1 MFSIGIL
8 GFLVWSHH
16 MFSVGLDESE
26 SLILYSQ
33 IIVAKIDKNK
43 PFISNEIKEIIFGS
57 LLGDAQIELPPRG
70 LNARFGFTQSLDKK
84 EYFLSVL
91 NSLGEIC
98 SGKYRE
104 RSYLDHRTGNT
115 YSNLNFWSK
124 SLPFLNEFNLSI
136 YKKKVKIVPLDLSL
150 LTPLALAHWVSQKGL
165 LCGSSLYLCTEGFSR
180 ADVKRLSQYL
190 IDRYDIKCTV
200 HKRAGNYHIYI
211 LAKSLENFENIIS
224 PYKLKLAYE
233 YKTDKN
239 LSLRP
244 SHAVWS
250 STRYKN
256 ERASFSFNTKR
267 PKAYFINSNISLR
280 KFYSTKDNPNY
291 CVPVLK
297 YNNADLLKTQAV
309 RENRGKSGVYLGT
322 NLINGN
328 NYVGSSVN
336 LGKRFSSYFSFNY
349 ITNPKN
355 NMLINKALVKYG
367 YSNFSLEI
375 LEYCDDPDLAISR
388 EQYYMDLLK
397 PVYNLSKVAGSSL
410 GFKHTAESRSKMGG
424 IRSPEQLAKII
435 SATQNSHSNG
445 DGFSPDVRAKISK
458 SMVNFNIKT
467 KGKKV
472 VFTSLETEEILT
484 FVSMRDASLK
494 MNISR
499 NTINQHVL
507 SKKPWGIY
515 IISFII

>member
-1 MFSIGIL
+1 
-8 GFLVWSHH
+8 
-16 MFSVGLDESE
+16 
-26 SLILYSQ
+26 
-33 IIVAKIDKNK
+33 
-43 PFISNEIKEIIFGS
+43 
-57 LLGDAQIELPPRG
+57 
-70 LNARFGFTQSLDKK
+70 
-84 EYFLSVL
+84 
-91 NSLGEIC
+91 
-98 SGKYRE
+98 
-104 RSYLDHRTGNT
+104 
-115 YSNLNFWSK
+115 
-124 SLPFLNEFNLSI
+124 
-136 YKKKVKIVPLDLSL
+136 
-150 LTPLALAHWVSQKGL
+150 
-165 LCGSSLYLCTEGFSR
+165 
-180 ADVKRLSQYL
+180 
-190 IDRYDIKCTV
+190 
-200 HKRAGNYHIYI
+200 
-211 LAKSLENFENIIS
+211 
-224 PYKLKLAYE
+224 
-233 YKTDKN
+233 
-239 LSLRP
+239 
-244 SHAVWS
+244 
-250 STRYKN
+250 
-256 ERASFSFNTKR
+256 
-267 PKAYFINSNISLR
+267 LR

-507 SKKPWGIY
+507 SKKP
-515 IISFII
+515 